1 MAQTPL
7 PADLR
12 SALQAKVTPWR
23 TQHPKAFVA
32 VAAVKGC
39 TAEGYQAYRRPDPEC
54 SRSLRALGPA
64 VTLPLLSALVLEA
77 PKRADGSLPYNSER
91 EQLAYAAGALQAVG
105 TFRQA
110 EAGPVLR
117 FLAVNG
123 TPALAKDAAE
133 ALGRTAT
140 AEAAADAARSLSVL
154 TTLASTEGPRQLAAI
169 SGLGQA
175 RGLAAATALA
185 AGLDTATATTA
196 AGWAWALGQNASSWA
211 WDARRHGGAANA
223 NEAMAVR
230 ELAAKALVRAFVRYT
245 SSEVRESAM
254 KGLMLAAHP
263 VSLSLVAE
271 ARSGATADQQ
281 VALDGLTKRLQ
292 RYFARNAAAK
302 R

>member
-1 MAQTPL
+1 M
-7 PADLR
+7 
-12 SALQAKVTPWR
+12 
-23 TQHPKAFVA
+23 
-32 VAAVKGC
+32 
-39 TAEGYQAYRRPDPEC
+39 YRRQDPEC
-54 SRSLRALGPA
+54 SRQLRTLGPA
-64 VTLPLLSALVLEA
+64 VSLPLLSALVLEA
-77 PKRADGSLPYNSER
+77 PKRADGSLPYGTAR

-110 EAGPVLR
+110 EAAPVLR
-117 FLAVNG
+117 FLTTHGNA
-123 TPALAKDAAE
+123 ALAKDAAE

-140 AEAAADAARSLSVL
+140 AEAPAEAARSLAVL
-154 TTLASTEGPRQLAAI
+154 TGLASATGPRQLAAI

-185 AGLDTATATTA
+185 AGLDSATAGTA

-230 ELAAKALVRAFVRYT
+230 ELAAKALVRAFVRHN
-245 SSEVRESAM
+245 SPDVRESAM

-263 VSLSLVAE
+263 ASLALVAE

-281 VALDGLTKRLQ
+281 VALDGLAKRLQ